1 MQRAVVCPM
10 IVTMKA
16 NLEISVG
23 EATPFAGVVAEA
35 DEFVPEASSGE
46 PGSRGDAQ
54 VVVLAGVSAWYI
66 AQGLGRGLREEAAVI
81 PVFELLASLLRGER
95 APPCVSGLQH
105 RRGIVGVVG

>member
-16 NLEISVG
+16 NLEISAG
-23 EATPFAGVVAEA
+23 ETTPFAGVVAEA
-35 DEFVPEASSGE
+35 NEFVPEASSGE

-54 VVVLAGVSAWYI
+54 VVPAGVSAWNI

-81 PVFELLASLLRGER
+81 PVFELLASLPRGER